1 MNIKNNISIIIFIIS
16 LTLLSCSD
24 EDIVGNWVK
33 DGSELEEGAEV
44 YFLMDQNYPNPFN
57 PSTSIVYSV
66 AKPMN
71 IELGVWSDD
80 WIKQETLVND
90 FVQPGRYEVTFN
102 AKDYPSGEYFY
113 TMTGEGVT
121 QVMKMKIVK

>member
-1 MNIKNNISIIIFIIS
+1 MKSKLSVSLIFIITG
-16 LTLLSCSD
+16 LILISCSD
-24 EDIVGNWVK
+24 EDIVGNWIK
-33 DGSELEEGAEV
+33 DGSELEEGTEV
-44 YFLMDQNYPNPFN
+44 YFLMEQNYPNPFN
-57 PSTSIVYSV
+57 PSTSIDYSV

-71 IELGVWSDD
+71 IELVVWSDD
-80 WIKQETLVND
+80 WIKQETLVDD
-90 FVQPGRYEVTFN
+90 FVQAGRYEITFN

>member
-1 MNIKNNISIIIFIIS
+1 MKSKLSVSLIFIITG
-16 LTLLSCSD
+16 LILISCSD
-24 EDIVGNWVK
+24 EDIVGNWIK
-33 DGSELEEGAEV
+33 DGSELEEGTEV

-57 PSTSIVYSV
+57 PSTSIMYSV
-66 AKPMN
+66 AKAMN
-71 IELGVWSDD
+71 IELVVWSDD

-90 FVQPGRYEVTFN
+90 FVQPGRYQVKFN
-102 AKDYPSGEYFY
+102 ADDFPSGEYFY